1 MELENDAGRS
11 RKSKANS
18 KKEAPLMIDTDEDE
32 LQIISGSKFVK
43 SVEKDITD
51 TEKEIISNA
60 RLKRDFMEQQQ
71 LLRDT
76 ISTDLPKLANR
87 SVLLVGN
94 VLEAFISSAANDGTD
109 RDCKIL
115 YKVLFVEGGS
125 QPTMFRCKTPVF
137 TSVGVNELFH
147 PIWNDSQF
155 RFDML
160 MPLDS
165 SYQSS
170 LQLQGEVVIGFYQT
184 RTNGG
189 NDLIGQIS
197 FDLAEMAEVGTSEY
211 FEEGY
216 EVRNVHGSHTILSR
230 GKEEVG
236 EAEILLAI
244 AWQANN
250 GGDSDDVR
258 SIRDSVNGAA
268 TPNKSKRTNSRF
280 NTTTAKATA
289 FNQTKAEK
297 PQQRKI
303 VSAVLRKQREDNA
316 RIEKENKLLQSRI
329 QQFATKAGKTLGT
342 GGAYSGNPQAAPTP
356 PPQRQNFLTAPERQ
370 KPKNFPS
377 SSKET
382 ALLQSLL
389 QILTDLKKEIASR
402 EKNNQMLRSKL
413 LILRTQVG
421 KYGTSLRIKSRGSAV
436 LSARSSMVDTKGS
449 INGPLTTRS
458 VSSSMRGESPYPATR
473 NRADAEE
480 EHSRHDNRG
489 ANDANSRSNY
499 YAEADAELRGLVEEY
514 DVLQNVRRSF
524 VGRAKT
530 AKKKHD
536 EAVAVSKLIAAKQAL
551 AERRMHYFT
560 NGESYL
566 EEFVDE
572 VNPNDEDFQIFEQHN
587 ASLLDLL
594 RAQSV
599 LDEGIHLVPA
609 QGSEAELQAA
619 VAALK
624 QQKERLQEQVSVMK
638 KQKDSNTS
646 GLSKLIESS
655 RVIHMREFIAFMRS
669 LQLRFDRNDR
679 IAAAEDGFNSLQLD
693 LLKLQHRQ
701 RMIDEERN
709 LNSFS

>member
-11 RKSKANS
+11 RKSKVNS
-18 KKEAPLMIDTDEDE
+18 RKEAPLMIDTEDDE

-51 TEKEIISNA
+51 SEKEIVSNA
-60 RLKRDFMEQQQ
+60 RLKRDFIEQQQ

-160 MPLDS
+160 MPLDFS
-165 SYQSS
+165 NQSS

-244 AWQANN
+244 AWQATS
-250 GGDSDDVR
+250 GADSDDAR
-258 SIRDSVNGAA
+258 SIRDSVSGA
-268 TPNKSKRTNSRF
+268 TPNKSKRTNRF
-280 NTTTAKATA
+280 NTDKGRLGGTTAKATA

-303 VSAVLRKQREDNA
+303 VSAVLRKQREDTV

-329 QQFATKAGKTLGT
+329 QQFATKAGKTLGA

-356 PPQRQNFLTAPERQ
+356 PPQQRQNFLTAPEKQ
-370 KPKNFPS
+370 TPKNFPS

-402 EKNNQMLRSKL
+402 EKGNQMLRSKL

-421 KYGTSLRIKSRGSAV
+421 KYGTSLRMKSRGSAV
-436 LSARSSMVDTKGS
+436 LSARSSTVTDAKGS
-449 INGPLTTRS
+449 ISGALTARS
-458 VSSSMRGESPYPATR
+458 VSSAMRGESPYPATS
-473 NRADAEE
+473 NRTADAEQE
-480 EHSRHDNRG
+480 PGRHDNRG
-489 ANDANSRSNY
+489 NY
-499 YAEADAELRGLVEEY
+499 YADAELRGLVEEY
-514 DVLQNVRRSF
+514 EVLQNVRRS
-524 VGRAKT
+524 VVSRAKA
-530 AKKKHD
+530 AKKKYD
-536 EAVAVSKLIAAKQAL
+536 EAVAVSKLFTAKRAL

-566 EEFVDE
+566 DEFEYE
-572 VNPNDEDFQIFEQHN
+572 VNPNEEDFQIFQQHN
-587 ASLLDLL
+587 ESLLDLL

-599 LDEGIHLVPA
+599 LDEGIHLVTA
-609 QGSEAELQAA
+609 QSSEAELQAA
-619 VAALK
+619 VAALRK
-624 QQKERLQEQVSVMK
+624 QKERLQEQVSDIK
-638 KQKDSNTS
+638 KQKDSNTA

-655 RVIHMREFIAFMRS
+655 RVIRMRAFVAFMRS
-669 LQLRFDRNDR
+669 LQLRLDRNER
-679 IAAAEDGFNSLQLD
+679 IAATEDGFNSLQLD

-701 RMIDEERN
+701 RMRDEERN